1 MLKTPCKPRVGE
13 ARGRGPGQAGL
24 PHREQ
29 GGSTVTV
36 EKPWERGAE
45 GANAPEGTVGE
56 EWPQEIPGPGLSNV

>member
-29 GGSTVTV
+29 GRSTVTV
-36 EKPWERGAE
+36 ETAWERGAE

-56 EWPQEIPGPGLSNV
+56 EWP

>member
-13 ARGRGPGQAGL
+13 GRGRGPGQAGL

-36 EKPWERGAE
+36 EKAWERGAE